1 MTRPIIIDTD
11 PGIDDAVAIFM
22 ALASPD
28 LDVVGLTTVYGNAGI
43 DVTTRNALALLEI
56 ADRSNIAV
64 AKGAAKPIASDYLGP
79 AAFVHGEH
87 GLGKTRVNDPKTSPI
102 EADAAEFIYTQA
114 LANPGELT
122 LIPIG
127 PLTNLAIALDR
138 YPDLPELIEEVVIM
152 GGNALVPGNA
162 TPTAEANINNDPE
175 AADLVFG
182 ANWSVTMIGLDVTHD
197 IIMDH
202 ACMDRVT
209 GTGTAQA
216 ALLDGALSFYR
227 EFVEQVAGIEG
238 IFMHDPA
245 TIAYVL
251 NPELFTTVTSPI
263 RVETESFSRGKTWPL
278 LRPTDMAPE
287 AWQGRPNV
295 NICTAVD
302 AARVMKLIEGLL
314 IP

>member
-28 LDVVGLTTVYGNAGI
+28 LDVVGLTTVYGNAEI

-56 ADRSNIAV
+56 ADRSDIPV
-64 AKGAAKPIASDYLGP
+64 AKGAAKPIDSDYLGP

-87 GLGKTRVNDPKTSPI
+87 GLGQTRVDEPPTSAI
-102 EADAAEFIYTQA
+102 QADAAEFIYTSA
-114 LANPGELT
+114 LANPGKLT

-127 PLTNLAIALDR
+127 PLTNLATALQR
-138 YPDLPELIEEVVIM
+138 HPDLPGLIDEVVIM

-175 AADLVFG
+175 AADMVFG
-182 ANWSVTMIGLDVTHD
+182 ASWSVTMVGLDVTHD

-202 ACMDRVT
+202 ACMGRVT
-209 GTGTAQA
+209 STGSAQA
-216 ALLDGALSFYR
+216 QLLDGALSFYR
-227 EFVEQVAGIEG
+227 QFVEQVAGIEG

-251 NPELFTTVTSPI
+251 KPELFTTVSSPL

-278 LRPTDMAPE
+278 LRPTDMAPQ
-287 AWQGRPNV
+287 AWQGRPSV
-295 NICTAVD
+295 DICTEVD
-302 AARVMKLIEGLL
+302 TTGVMKLIEDLL
-314 IP
+314 AR